1 MDNGLYSMKKLLLI
15 ALLAFSTLVRA
26 ADTEPLPPDQVYKL
40 SATAEPGSVTVHWD
54 ILKGYYLYKDK
65 FRFVSQV
72 TGIKLGT
79 PQFPAGEMHQD
90 PYFGKQTIFHKG
102 VSVTL
107 PVTGV
112 GKLDLDVTYQGCAE
126 AGFCYPPQRKHV
138 SLMLVAAANA
148 APAVATAAAPAATT
162 SKINP
167 PDLEDLLAGNGD
179 ANDFPPP
186 DQVFHFNARAKDQ
199 ATLEVTW
206 QITPG
211 YYLYRQ
217 KFDLK
222 TDNPDVSLGTPDY
235 PQGEIKND
243 PYLGTSEIYTK
254 DVDALL
260 PVTFAHGITKFNL
273 IASYQGCAEKG
284 FCYPP
289 ITKTVPIDLA
299 AAGSLPALVPGQA
312 EQPVAEQDRLAAL
325 IKDGNLA
332 WVFLSFI
339 GFGMLLTFTPCVL
352 PMVPIISGIIVGQGK
367 KLTTGRAFAL
377 SLVYVL
383 AMAFTYAI
391 AGVIV
396 GLAGANIQIALQ
408 NPYVLSG
415 FSLVFVLLAL
425 SMFGFYELQMPSAL
439 QNWFNQHSSK
449 QQGGAFA
456 GVAIMGAL
464 SALICGPC
472 ITAPL
477 VAALIFIGES
487 GSAFRGGLALF
498 ALGLGMGVPLLI
510 IGTSAGKLVPK
521 AGAWMERVKHVFGV
535 MMLAVAIWFLARV
548 IPGPLVLVLWAAL
561 AIVCGVY
568 LGALETHA
576 PPRHLHKLWRGLGL
590 LTLLYGL
597 ILLVG
602 AAIGGDD
609 PLKPLAPLAARAA
622 TVAVAASG
630 AHAPAPV
637 QSVLPF
643 KRIKTSADLDR
654 ELAAAAGKPVMLDFA
669 ADWCV
674 SCKEMEH
681 ETYTDPAVQ
690 AALAN
695 VTLLQADVTA
705 NDDDDKAL
713 YKRFGI
719 FGPPSIMLFGP
730 DGQELKAYRVVG
742 FLGPADFLQRLQ
754 SAWPVR

>member
-1 MDNGLYSMKKLLLI
+1 MKKILILIPLLL
-15 ALLAFSTLVRA
+15 APLLARA
-26 ADTEPLPPDQVYKL
+26 ADTEPLAPDLVYKM
-40 SATAEPGSVTVHWD
+40 SASAEPGSVTVHWD

-72 TGIKLGT
+72 TGIKLGK
-79 PQFPAGEMHQD
+79 PEFPAGEIHTD
-90 PYFGKQTIFHKG
+90 PYFGKQEIYHKG

-138 SLMLVAAANA
+138 SLMLVAANA
-148 APAVATAAAPAATT
+148 TPAAAQASSPAAAPAASTA
-162 SKINP
+162 KVNP
-167 PDLEDLLAGNGD
+167 PDLNSLISGSGD

-186 DQVFHFNARAKDQ
+186 EQVFHFNARAKDQ
-199 ATLEVTW
+199 DTVEVTW
-206 QITPG
+206 QVTPG

-217 KFDLK
+217 KFVLK
-222 TDNPDVSLGTPDY
+222 SDNPDVTLGTPDF

-243 PYLGTSEIYTK
+243 PYLGTSEIYTQ
-254 DVDALL
+254 DVDALI
-260 PVTFAHGITKFNL
+260 PVTRANGAGKFNL
-273 IASYQGCAEKG
+273 IASWQGCAEKG

-289 ITKTVPIDLA
+289 QTKTVPIDLV
-299 AAGSLPALVPGQA
+299 AAGALPAMGPAPEQA
-312 EQPVAEQDRLAAL
+312 PVAEQDKLAAL
-325 IKDGNLA
+325 IKSGNLV

-367 KLTTGRAFAL
+367 GLSTKKAFFL
-377 SLVYVL
+377 SLTYVL
-383 AMAFTYAI
+383 AMAFAYAI

-396 GLAGANIQIALQ
+396 GLAGSNIQIALQ
-408 NPYVLSG
+408 NPWVLGG
-415 FSLVFVLLAL
+415 FALVFVALSL

-439 QNWFNQHSSK
+439 QSWFNQHSSK

-535 MMLAVAIWFLARV
+535 MMLAVAIWFVAR
-548 IPGPLVLVLWAAL
+548 ILPGPIVLALWAAL

-568 LGALETHA
+568 LGALETHTPA
-576 PPRHLHKLWRGLGL
+576 RHLNKLWRGLGL
-590 LTLLYGL
+590 LALLYGL

-602 AAIGGDD
+602 AAMGGDD
-609 PLKPLAPLAARAA
+609 PLKPLAPLAGRAA
-622 TVAVAASG
+622 AASAGPG
-630 AHAPAPV
+630 APGPQQASP
-637 QSVLPF
+637 LPF
-643 KRIKTSADLDR
+643 KRIKTVADLDR
-654 ELAAAAGKPVMLDFA
+654 EVAAAAAAHAPVMLDFA

-674 SCKEMEH
+674 SCKEMDH
-681 ETYTDPAVQ
+681 DTYTDPAVQ
-690 AALAN
+690 AALSK
-695 VTLLQADVTA
+695 VVLLQADVTA
-705 NDDDDKAL
+705 NDDDDQAL

-719 FGPPSIMLFGP
+719 FGPPSIMFFGP

-742 FLGPADFLQRLQ
+742 FLGPQDFLKRLQ
-754 SAWPVR
+754 AAFGSN